1 MILVALTGPVGS
13 GKTTLL
19 SALADW
25 AVEND
30 TPIDGFLALPHD
42 RRTANQGA
50 DEYHVHLLKSGR
62 DLLFARRDPSLTP
75 PYSINPETVNAL
87 ENWAKALKGDRS
99 RDLVLLDEFGPMEAK
114 GGGHMALWPHLMAA
128 HPAMVVIAVRD
139 RMVREIERAL
149 EFPFDVVV
157 DAASP
162 TALEDLQSLVLHH
175 SDWTRVGQF
184 GAAAG
189 GFEATVGSMLHQAK
203 IPMAGLFL
211 STVQS
216 LVMMYA
222 GDRLSERPRV
232 MWVPVIS
239 AGLKALSP
247 YGGRLRPMLAITMQG
262 FLFSLA
268 VTVFGWNA
276 LGILVA
282 GWCVGAWTAL
292 QGLVLQY
299 LIIGDNL
306 FPALDIV
313 IRWVADHLH
322 LALPGIV
329 SFIFFWTVICGAIS
343 SIVTFAAWMRR
354 HRLPARI
361 SAMLEKGSSGIVNTT
376 AAPTFRAAA
385 KRGLHDLLRPMFW
398 APVAVVALIIVAAG
412 STWEEALWMVM
423 RALAVGWAL
432 FALARL
438 FDPRKLVAWLRRRG
452 HWGPAMALSR
462 ALRLHPAPTGDV
474 RDDESQRGNAEHDQ
488 ERNG

>member
-1 MILVALTGPVGS
+1 
-13 GKTTLL
+13 
-19 SALADW
+19 
-25 AVEND
+25 
-30 TPIDGFLALPHD
+30 
-42 RRTANQGA
+42 
-50 DEYHVHLLKSGR
+50 
-62 DLLFARRDPSLTP
+62 
-75 PYSINPETVNAL
+75 
-87 ENWAKALKGDRS
+87 
-99 RDLVLLDEFGPMEAK
+99 
-114 GGGHMALWPHLMAA
+114 
-128 HPAMVVIAVRD
+128 
-139 RMVREIERAL
+139 
-149 EFPFDVVV
+149 
-157 DAASP
+157 
-162 TALEDLQSLVLHH
+162 
-175 SDWTRVGQF
+175 
-184 GAAAG
+184 
-189 GFEATVGSMLHQAK
+189 
-203 IPMAGLFL
+203 
-211 STVQS
+211 
-216 LVMMYA
+216 
-222 GDRLSERPRV
+222 
-232 MWVPVIS
+232 
-239 AGLKALSP
+239 
-247 YGGRLRPMLAITMQG
+247 MLAITMQG